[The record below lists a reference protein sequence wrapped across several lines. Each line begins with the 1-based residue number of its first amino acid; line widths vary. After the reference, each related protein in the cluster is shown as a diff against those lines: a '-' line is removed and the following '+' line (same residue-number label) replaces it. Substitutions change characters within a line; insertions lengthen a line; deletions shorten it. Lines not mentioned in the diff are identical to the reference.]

1 MLNLYEGTPANNPE
15 DIKYINRLLQQL
27 VYTHYNLHK
36 RDVHL
41 DYQTDECSVLED
53 WTVIASR
60 NLIKNTVREDMGI
73 ASFVIDDTESLVKI
87 DKLPEDTLHIS
98 IVLNP
103 EDEIEYTITPVSKRQ
118 LDEMLKGLYQPD
130 TTDTEKYEEVIR

>member
-1 MLNLYEGTPANNPE
+1 MLNLYDGTPANNPE

-36 RDVHL
+36 RRVHL
-41 DYQTDECSVLED
+41 DYQTDECDVLED
-53 WTVIASR
+53 WQVIASR
-60 NLIKNTVREDMGI
+60 SLVKNTIREDIGI
-73 ASFVIDDTESLVKI
+73 AEFVIDETESYVTI
-87 DKLPEDTLHIS
+87 DKLPENTLHIS

-103 EDEIEYTITPVSKRQ
+103 EDEIEYTITPISKRQ

-130 TTDTEKYEEVIR
+130 GDDVEKFEEVIG